1 MTAVYFPGSNGSIFV
16 GQTGHPHVRSTPADD
31 NTPTAID
38 CRECEPFLIKLG
50 GTYNKTQVPLTD
62 RQEAARERMKE
73 EGNAAVSEAAKALA
87 STATASMRRHADD
100 DEFERRVEAGVK
112 AALERGAI
120 VTRLDA

>member
-1 MTAVYFPGSNGSIFV
+1 
-16 GQTGHPHVRSTPADD
+16 
-31 NTPTAID
+31 
-38 CRECEPFLIKLG
+38 
-50 GTYNKTQVPLTD
+50 
-62 RQEAARERMKE
+62 MKE